1 MVEDFYS
8 IQNLPNVYNALLS
21 LKISKSVT
29 DRSLIQFCDSL
40 VDDGG

>member
-1 MVEDFYS
+1 MIENFCS
-8 IQNLPNVYNALLS
+8 LQNLPIVYSTLLS

-29 DRSLIQFCDSL
+29 DRSLIQFCESL